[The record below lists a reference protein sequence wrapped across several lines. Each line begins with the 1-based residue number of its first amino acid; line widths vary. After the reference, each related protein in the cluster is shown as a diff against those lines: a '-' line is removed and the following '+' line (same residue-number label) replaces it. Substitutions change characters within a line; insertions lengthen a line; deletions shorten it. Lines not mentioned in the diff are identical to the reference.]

1 MGPGPRGPS
10 LHQTWII
17 LAHRDVQRSWMNLS
31 SRQMREFGTNNR
43 PPVLRNEDEDGE
55 ADEDGEDSKNEPE
68 QGKGGKLYRA
78 PRQGAYDD
86 DDAPRLGV
94 PNVEAQV

>member
-1 MGPGPRGPS
+1 MQWRNV
-10 LHQTWII
+10 H
-17 LAHRDVQRSWMNLS
+17 V
-31 SRQMREFGTNNR
+31 
-43 PPVLRNEDEDGE
+43 RNEDEDGE
-55 ADEDGEDSKNEPE
+55 ADEDGEDSEDEPK

-86 DDAPRLGV
+86 DAPRLGV